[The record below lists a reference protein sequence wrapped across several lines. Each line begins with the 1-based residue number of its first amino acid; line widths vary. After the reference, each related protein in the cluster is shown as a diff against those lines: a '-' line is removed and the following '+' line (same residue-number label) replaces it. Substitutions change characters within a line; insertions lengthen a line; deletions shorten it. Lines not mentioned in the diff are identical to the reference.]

1 MLVYLESLD
10 TGRLSFI
17 SQFTNRRSL
26 ALVADE
32 YKVIIATPDY
42 PPAFIP
48 HDQDNKVIVNLL
60 PLGMQ
65 KLEER
70 KQSGIKLCCL
80 HSMLFPDYR
89 SEH

>member
-32 YKVIIATPDY
+32 YKVIIATPD
-42 PPAFIP
+42 
-48 HDQDNKVIVNLL
+48 
-60 PLGMQ
+60 
-65 KLEER
+65 
-70 KQSGIKLCCL
+70 
-80 HSMLFPDYR
+80 
-89 SEH
+89 